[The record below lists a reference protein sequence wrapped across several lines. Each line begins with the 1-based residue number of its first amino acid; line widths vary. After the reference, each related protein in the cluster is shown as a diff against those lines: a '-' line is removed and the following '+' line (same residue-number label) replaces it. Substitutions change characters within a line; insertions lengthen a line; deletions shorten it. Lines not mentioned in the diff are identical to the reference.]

1 MSDDFPGD
9 EDKSPMP
16 EERFPDGFGMSVE
29 DVRALLAKKHD
40 VSVPQDDPILM
51 QVTILQVFLEAQAR
65 LQKKHETALAAF
77 MGQQTTA
84 YVKDMEKSL
93 TSLTETLS
101 GLTMEGIRK
110 AVADFVAN
118 LATHR
123 SAMYLCTAIIALSA
137 FSMSP
142 LSRRSESMGLQSA
155 LSSHFLL
162 NCESAK
168 TGQSKSFARRFSPR
182 LISPISLVRFSP
194 FPCISCR

>member
-84 YVKDMEKSL
+84 YVKDMEKNL
-93 TSLTETLS
+93 KSLTETLS
-101 GLTMEGIRK
+101 GLTMEGH
-110 AVADFVAN
+110 APVSHVFVYG
-118 LATHR
+118 H
-123 SAMYLCTAIIALSA
+123 
-137 FSMSP
+137 
-142 LSRRSESMGLQSA
+142 
-155 LSSHFLL
+155 H
-162 NCESAK
+162 
-168 TGQSKSFARRFSPR
+168 
-182 LISPISLVRFSP
+182 SP
-194 FPCISCR
+194 FRLAQCRRLYPGDGASWMSVCWKALNTTAGH

>member
-9 EDKSPMP
+9 EGMSPMS
-16 EERFPDGFGMSVE
+16 EKTFPDGFGMSVE

-84 YVKDMEKSL
+84 YVNDMEKNL
-93 TSLTETLS
+93 KSLTETLS

-123 SAMYLCTAIIALSA
+123 SAMYLCT
-137 FSMSP
+137 
-142 LSRRSESMGLQSA
+142 G
-155 LSSHFLL
+155 HH
-162 NCESAK
+162 
-168 TGQSKSFARRFSPR
+168 
-182 LISPISLVRFSP
+182 SP
-194 FPCISCR
+194 FRLAQCRRLYPGDGASWMSVCWKALNTTAGH

>member
-9 EDKSPMP
+9 EGMSPMS
-16 EERFPDGFGMSVE
+16 EKTFPDGFGMSVE

-84 YVKDMEKSL
+84 YVNDMEKNL
-93 TSLTETLS
+93 KSLTETLS

-137 FSMSP
+137 LLNVAVFRGCP
-142 LSRRSESMGLQSA
+142 ACFLILKGVVI
-155 LSSHFLL
+155 SSHET
-162 NCESAK
+162 N
-168 TGQSKSFARRFSPR
+168 RFS
-182 LISPISLVRFSP
+182 
-194 FPCISCR
+194 

>member
-51 QVTILQVFLEAQAR
+51 LVTILQVFLEAQAR

-84 YVKDMEKSL
+84 YVKDMEKNL
-93 TSLTETLS
+93 KSLTETLS

-123 SAMYLCTAIIALSA
+123 SAMYLVQDLTHLRDRRHSKHPSA
-137 FSMSP
+137 HKAQ
-142 LSRRSESMGLQSA
+142 R
-155 LSSHFLL
+155 LSSY
-162 NCESAK
+162 CPDA
-168 TGQSKSFARRFSPR
+168 AR
-182 LISPISLVRFSP
+182 
-194 FPCISCR
+194 

>member
-84 YVKDMEKSL
+84 YVKDMEKNL
-93 TSLTETLS
+93 KSLTE
-101 GLTMEGIRK
+101 
-110 AVADFVAN
+110 
-118 LATHR
+118 
-123 SAMYLCTAIIALSA
+123 
-137 FSMSP
+137 SP
-142 LSRRSESMGLQSA
+142 
-155 LSSHFLL
+155 SHI
-162 NCESAK
+162 
-168 TGQSKSFARRFSPR
+168 R
-182 LISPISLVRFSP
+182 LIRPMRTVFL
-194 FPCISCR
+194 

>member
-1 MSDDFPGD
+1 
-9 EDKSPMP
+9 MP
-16 EERFPDGFGMSVE
+16 EERVPDGFGMSVE

-51 QVTILQVFLEAQAR
+51 QVTILQVFLEAQER
-65 LQKKHETALAAF
+65 LQKKHEIALAAF

-137 FSMSP
+137 
-142 LSRRSESMGLQSA
+142 
-155 LSSHFLL
+155 LL
-162 NCESAK
+162 NVAVFIL
-168 TGQSKSFARRFSPR
+168 GM
-182 LISPISLVRFSP
+182 VRHG
-194 FPCISCR
+194 

>member
-9 EDKSPMP
+9 EGMSPMS
-16 EERFPDGFGMSVE
+16 EKTFPDGFGMSVE

-101 GLTMEGIRK
+101 G
-110 AVADFVAN
+110 
-118 LATHR
+118 
-123 SAMYLCTAIIALSA
+123 
-137 FSMSP
+137 
-142 LSRRSESMGLQSA
+142 
-155 LSSHFLL
+155 
-162 NCESAK
+162 
-168 TGQSKSFARRFSPR
+168 FSPY
-182 LISPISLVRFSP
+182 L
-194 FPCISCR
+194 